1 MREASCSGFERK
13 VGVMTRRANM
23 WARWDDLR
31 FRNRFWRGAGGVAG
45 RPEVLRHGCDVCF
58 RGV

>member
-1 MREASCSGFERK
+1 
-13 VGVMTRRANM
+13 MTRRANM
-23 WARWDDLR
+23 WARWDDLC

-45 RPEVLRHGCDVCF
+45 AGAAEVLRHGCDVCF